1 MQEIQQSGFE
11 NSHQKF
17 EWNCGFEEHPHIYT
31 KIIQFRAS
39 GIRVKL
45 PTYSPA
51 LVLNTTQIPIIPWIV
66 TPKGERGRYMTRREA
81 AKLQCMDDLHEIP
94 DTIAKAFR
102 AFGNAVNVEVVKRIA
117 DNLIPEDKR

>member
-1 MQEIQQSGFE
+1 MCSKVLNG
-11 NSHQKF
+11 
-17 EWNCGFEEHPHIYT
+17 HIILTDTSITTILAPEMTYT
-31 KIIQFRAS
+31 P
-39 GIRVKL
+39 KL